1 MVPRL
6 SVSNRFVF
14 EATAI
19 NTCFRRLTR
28 MGRDHS
34 LVKREYDYGDLAKG
48 YHQSQ
53 GR

>member
-1 MVPRL
+1 MAPRL
-6 SVSNRFVF
+6 SVSTYFLF
-14 EATAI
+14 EETAI
-19 NTCFRRLTR
+19 NTCFRQLTG

-34 LVKREYDYGDLAKG
+34 LVKREHEYGDLAKG